1 VVEEI
6 INRICNQ
13 KKIDKKHVINY
24 QILKHARPFIEELIS
39 YTNEPIYV
47 LFADSEGFII
57 EIIENMNSMK
67 IDSILNCTVGDKI
80 DDKYISPTIFNKPT
94 KVYYTDY
101 SGKEINLSFI
111 TTPIKLGDNVIG
123 TITVICESNHVNF
136 HTLPMAIGAAKAIS
150 VMIEMD
156 INKNELL
163 YRKQCNNAIVNS
175 ITDGLLIVDKDGYVT
190 YINQIGIE
198 MLALKHKNPIG
209 KHVTELVDFKPVILE
224 VLETGQ
230 GYVDKDI
237 IVTNALGEKLR
248 FIKTAIPI
256 RDEEGNLIGVVDSF
270 KKIKTVK
277 SFVNNFM
284 GSYANYCFD
293 DIIGSSKDL
302 TECIRL
308 AKIAAHSTS
317 NVLIY
322 GESGT
327 GKEIIAHS
335 IHNASNR
342 RDKPFISVNC
352 GAIPRELLESELFG
366 YEAGAFTGASR
377 KGRVGKFELA
387 DGGTLFLDEIGDMP
401 LDMQVKLLRVIQER
415 KITRIGGNNTFDI
428 DVRLITATNKDLLKC
443 CELGLFRKDLYYRI
457 NVLNIHLPPLRERK
471 SDIDE
476 LVPFFIKKLSS
487 KLNKRVIGITEEA
500 LTMLKQYNWPGN
512 VRELENVIE
521 RAINISNGD
530 FITKYELPRE
540 ILNCGRVKDE
550 SAINDTIRIEP
561 LDIIER
567 KVIEKAL
574 HVTSGNISNAASL
587 LNITRN
593 TIYNKM
599 KKYNIRYKNKFEI

>member
-1 VVEEI
+1 VVQEV
-6 INRICNQ
+6 INRICSL
-13 KKIDKKHVINY
+13 KIIDEGHVINH
-24 QILKHARPFIEELIS
+24 QLLKHARPFMKELLS
-39 YTNEPIYV
+39 LADEPVFV
-47 LFADSEGFII
+47 LLADSEGCII
-57 EIIENMNSMK
+57 EVFKNMNSIK
-67 IDSILNCTVGDKI
+67 LETALGCKVGDKI
-80 DDKYISPTIFNKPT
+80 DDKYISPAVYNKPT
-94 KVYYTDY
+94 EVYYADNDD
-101 SGKEINLSFI
+101 KKINISFI
-111 TTPIKLGDNVIG
+111 TVPINLGDKVIA
-123 TITVICESNHVNF
+123 TITVICELKHVSI
-136 HTLPMAIGAAKAIS
+136 HTLPMAMAAAKAIS
-150 VMIEMD
+150 VMVEAEN
-156 INKNELL
+156 NKNELL
-163 YRKQCNNAIVNS
+163 YMNQCNNAIIKS
-175 ITDGLLIVDKDGYVT
+175 ITDGLLIVDKDGYVR

-198 MLALKHKNPIG
+198 TLGLKHKNPIG

-237 IVTNALGEKLR
+237 IVTTALGEKLR

-256 RDEEGNLIGVVDSF
+256 RDEDGNLVGVVDSF

-277 SFVNNFM
+277 NFVNNFM

-293 DIIGSSKDL
+293 DIVGSSKNL
-302 TECIRL
+302 AECIRL
-308 AKIAAHSTS
+308 AKIASNSTS

-335 IHNASNR
+335 IHNASSR

-366 YEAGAFTGASR
+366 YEAGAFTGASK

-428 DVRLITATNKDLLKC
+428 DVRLIAATNKNLLKY
-443 CELGLFRKDLYYRI
+443 CELGQFRKDLYYRL
-457 NVLNIHLPPLRERK
+457 NVLNINLPPLRDRK

-476 LVPFFIKKLSS
+476 LVSFFINKLSS

-500 LTMLKQYNWPGN
+500 LNALKQYDWPGN
-512 VRELENVIE
+512 VRELENIIE

-530 FITKYELPRE
+530 FITKYELPEE
-540 ILNCGRVKDE
+540 IINCKRVRDE
-550 SAINDTIRIEP
+550 NIKYDTIKIEP
-561 LDIIER
+561 LDIIEKR
-567 KVIEKAL
+567 VIEKAL
-574 HVTSGNISNAASL
+574 RITSGNISNAANL

-593 TIYNKM
+593 TVYNKM
-599 KKYNIRYKNKFEI
+599 KKYKIEYK